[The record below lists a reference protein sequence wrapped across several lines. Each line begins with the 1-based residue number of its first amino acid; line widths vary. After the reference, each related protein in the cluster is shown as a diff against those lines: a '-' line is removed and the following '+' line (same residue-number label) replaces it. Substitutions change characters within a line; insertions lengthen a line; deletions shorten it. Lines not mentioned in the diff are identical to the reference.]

1 MATTTMSPTTVRF
14 DRDLKADAVSILDS
28 IGLGLNAY
36 LTLALRQLVNQRRI
50 PFELVPAREVPN
62 EETRMAM
69 LRAEAK
75 MYGLIP
81 DEDPRFDNAEDFIA
95 HLEAEQCSE

>member
-1 MATTTMSPTTVRF
+1 MATPTMNPTTVRF
-14 DRDLKADAVSILDS
+14 DRELKAEAMGILDS
-28 IGLGLNAY
+28 IGLGLNSY
-36 LTLALRQLVNQRRI
+36 LTLALRQLVNQRKI
-50 PFELVPAREVPN
+50 PFELVPAQEVPN

-81 DEDPRFDNAEDFIA
+81 DDDPRFDNVDDLMAY
-95 HLEAEQCSE
+95 LEAE